1 MRWYRT
7 AQHTSEGGIE
17 SDVRPPLDERERKLM
32 GLVAKTQK
40 GDPEQA
46 MLRVQ
51 KATGGG
57 ILDVVVEH
65 GGDIAHRI
73 ADGLFQFNDPNFL
86 GEPLKKT
93 KRILDLLNQP
103 YGFEKEVMEQLR
115 VNSEIRNIP
124 FEQALDELKRRLGE
138 FAKAHREIPHASQPI
153 YLANQGNIAVGEG
166 RFEEA
171 ARYFSDLRT
180 MMQDSKR
187 YDSEARRIGRWWEKI

>member
-1 MRWYRT
+1 MK
-7 AQHTSEGGIE
+7 

-32 GLVAKTQK
+32 DLVAKTQK

-51 KATGGG
+51 EVTGGG
-57 ILDVVVEH
+57 ILNVVVEH

-73 ADGLFQFNDPNFL
+73 ADGLYQFNDPNFL

-103 YGFEKEVMEQLR
+103 YGFEKEMMEQIR
-115 VNSEIRNIP
+115 VNSEMRNIS
-124 FEQALDELKRRLGE
+124 FEEALDELKIRLGE
-138 FAKAHREIPHASQPI
+138 FAKAHSQIPNASPPI

-171 ARYFSDLRT
+171 AEHFSDLLK
-180 MMQDSKR
+180 MMQDSDR
-187 YDSEARRIGRWWEKI
+187 YNSEARRIGRWWEKR